1 MFQKLRRSF
10 RFAFC
15 GFVFCVRNE
24 RNFRIHLCCAAA
36 AYGVGALFGL
46 ERQEYLVLTIMC
58 ALVIMLEMV
67 NTAVEKTV
75 DLASPDYNE
84 TAKIAKDVV
93 AGSVLV
99 TAAASVIVGGILF
112 IRSDRILNAYN
123 LIIGAPYLLIVF
135 LLFLFLSYIF
145 IKGNAKNGK
154 L

>member
-10 RFAFC
+10 SFAFC

-24 RNFRIHLCCAAA
+24 RNFRIHLCCAVA
-36 AYGVGALFGL
+36 AYGAGALFGISRL
-46 ERQEYLVLTIMC
+46 EYLILTIMC

-75 DLASPDYNE
+75 DLASPDYHE

-99 TAAASVIVGGILF
+99 TAAASIIVGSILF
-112 IRSDRILNAYN
+112 IRTDRIARAYN
-123 LIIGAPYLLIVF
+123 LIIGAPYLLIIF

-145 IKGNAKNGK
+145 IRGNIKNEK